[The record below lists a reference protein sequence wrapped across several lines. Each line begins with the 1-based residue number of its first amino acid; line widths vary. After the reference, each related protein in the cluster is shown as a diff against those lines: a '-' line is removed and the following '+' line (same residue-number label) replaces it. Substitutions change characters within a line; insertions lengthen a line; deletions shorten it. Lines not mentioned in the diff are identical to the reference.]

1 MSKIRRQSLNSPA
14 KLTKHQQEMGILQ
27 AHHDRIMNDAS
38 LRQSTLVDAGIFVR
52 NADGKL
58 TVAKPYD
65 KVITPKRTA

>member
-38 LRQSTLVDAGIFVR
+38 LRQSTLIDAGIFVR
-52 NADGKL
+52 HADRKL

-65 KVITPKRTA
+65 KVITPKRTP